1 MLWKMNIG
9 YIGYNSAMNN
19 MKYTTIIAIDP
30 DTEKSGV
37 ALLDLKRSE
46 VEARA
51 MPFPELLDMLRDV
64 SQWTSPLK
72 VIVEGG
78 WLVAKS
84 NYHYARGKGGE
95 RIAKNVGANH
105 ETGRKIVEMLEYWG
119 IQHEVVHPLKKYWRG
134 REGKITLT
142 ELNSLLR
149 GMGIRE
155 MGRCNQ
161 DMRDAVLIA
170 LTYSGL
176 PMRMR

>member
-1 MLWKMNIG
+1 
-9 YIGYNSAMNN
+9 

-37 ALLDLKRSE
+37 ATLDLDGMKVHAE
-46 VEARA
+46 A
-51 MPFPELLDMLRDV
+51 MPFPVLLDELSNTQCLSRGKNF
-64 SQWTSPLK
+64 K

-78 WLVAKS
+78 WLVSKS
-84 NYHYARGKGGE
+84 NYHYAKGKGGE

-105 ETGRKIVEMLEYWG
+105 ETGRKIVEMLAHWG
-119 IQHEVVHPLKKYWRG
+119 IEHEVIHPLKKCWKG
-134 REGKITLT
+134 RDGKITLA

-161 DMRDAVLIA
+161 DVRDAVLIA

-176 PMRMR
+176 PMRMG

>member
-1 MLWKMNIG
+1 
-9 YIGYNSAMNN
+9 

-37 ALLDLKRSE
+37 ALLDLKHR
-46 VEARA
+46 EAEASA
-51 MPFPELLDMLRDV
+51 MPFPELIDMLRDV
-64 SQWTSPLK
+64 SQWTSPCK

-78 WLVAKS
+78 WLVSKS
-84 NYHYARGKGGE
+84 NYHYAKGRGGE

-105 ETGRKIVEMLEYWG
+105 ETGRKIVEMLAYWG
-119 IQHEVVHPLKKYWRG
+119 IEHEVIHPLKKCWKG
-134 REGKITLT
+134 RDGKITLA

-149 GMGIRE
+149 GMGIKE

-161 DMRDAVLIA
+161 DVRDAVLIA

>member
-1 MLWKMNIG
+1 MR
-9 YIGYNSAMNN
+9 ADV
-19 MKYTTIIAIDP
+19 IIAIDP
-30 DTEKSGV
+30 DVKASGV
-37 ALLDLKRSE
+37 AVLDIPKRS

-51 MPFPELLDMLRDV
+51 MPFPELLEMLRDV
-64 SQWTSPLK
+64 SRWSVPRR

-78 WLVAKS
+78 WLVSKS

-105 ETGRKIVEMLEYWG
+105 ETGRKIVEMLVHWG
-119 IQHEVVHPLKKYWRG
+119 IQHEVVHPLKKCWRG
-134 REGKITLT
+134 REGKITLA

-161 DMRDAVLIA
+161 DVRDAVLIA
-170 LTYSGL
+170 LTCSGL
-176 PMRMR
+176 PMRMK

>member
-1 MLWKMNIG
+1 
-9 YIGYNSAMNN
+9 

-37 ALLDLKRSE
+37 ALLDLKRNE
-46 VEARA
+46 VEASA
-51 MPFPELLDMLRDV
+51 MPFPELIDMLRDV
-64 SQWTSPLK
+64 SQWTSPCK

-78 WLVAKS
+78 WLVSKS
-84 NYHYARGKGGE
+84 NYHYARGRGGE

-105 ETGRKIVEMLEYWG
+105 ETGRKIVEMLEHWG
-119 IQHEVVHPLKKYWRG
+119 IQHEVVHPLKKCWR
-134 REGKITLT
+134 RKDKKISRD

-149 GMGIRE
+149 GMGIKE

-161 DMRDAVLIA
+161 DVRDAVLIA

>member
-1 MLWKMNIG
+1 MR
-9 YIGYNSAMNN
+9 SDV
-19 MKYTTIIAIDP
+19 IIAIDP
-30 DTEKSGV
+30 DVKASGV
-37 ALLDLKRSE
+37 AVLDIPKLS

-51 MPFPELLDMLRDV
+51 MPFPELMEMLRDV
-64 SQWTSPLK
+64 SLWSVPCR

-78 WLVAKS
+78 WLVSKS

-105 ETGRKIVEMLEYWG
+105 ETGRKIVEMLAYWG
-119 IQHEVVHPLKKYWRG
+119 IEHEVIHPLKKCWKG
-134 REGKITLT
+134 RDGKITLA

-149 GMGIRE
+149 GMGIKE

-161 DMRDAVLIA
+161 DVRDAVLIA
-170 LTYSGL
+170 LTCSGL

>member
-1 MLWKMNIG
+1 
-9 YIGYNSAMNN
+9 
-19 MKYTTIIAIDP
+19 MKYDIIIAIDP

-37 ALLDLKRSE
+37 AMLDLKHNE
-46 VEARA
+46 VEASA

-64 SQWTSPLK
+64 SQWTSPCK

-78 WLVAKS
+78 WLVSKS
-84 NYHYARGKGGE
+84 NYHAAYGRVGECVARK
-95 RIAKNVGANH
+95 VGANH
-105 ETGRKIVEMLEYWG
+105 ETGRKIVEVLEHWG
-119 IQHEVVHPLKKYWRG
+119 IEHEVVHPLKKCWKG
-134 REGKITLT
+134 RDRKITQK

-149 GMGIRE
+149 GMGIKE

-176 PMRMR
+176 PMRMK

>member
-1 MLWKMNIG
+1 
-9 YIGYNSAMNN
+9 

-37 ALLDLKRSE
+37 ATLDLSRME
-46 VEARA
+46 VHAEA
-51 MPFPELLDMLRDV
+51 MPFPVLLDMLRDV
-64 SQWTSPLK
+64 SQWSVPTR

-78 WLVAKS
+78 WLVSKS

-105 ETGRKIVEMLEYWG
+105 ETGRKIVEMLAHWG
-119 IQHEVVHPLKKYWRG
+119 IEHEVIHPLKKCWKG
-134 REGKITLT
+134 RDGKITLA

-149 GMGIRE
+149 GMGIKE

-161 DMRDAVLIA
+161 DVRDAVLIA

-176 PMRMR
+176 PMRMSM

>member
-1 MLWKMNIG
+1 MR
-9 YIGYNSAMNN
+9 ADV
-19 MKYTTIIAIDP
+19 IIAIDP
-30 DTEKSGV
+30 DVKASGV
-37 ALLDLKRSE
+37 AVLDIPKRS
-46 VEARA
+46 VETRA
-51 MPFPELLDMLRDV
+51 MPFPELLEMLRDV
-64 SQWTSPLK
+64 SLWSVPCR

-105 ETGRKIVEMLEYWG
+105 ETGRKIVEMLEHWG
-119 IQHEVVHPLKKYWRG
+119 IEHEVVHPLKKCWRG
-134 REGKITLT
+134 REGKITLA

-176 PMRMR
+176 PMRMGYVPNAVR

>member
-1 MLWKMNIG
+1 MR
-9 YIGYNSAMNN
+9 SDV
-19 MKYTTIIAIDP
+19 IIAIDP
-30 DTEKSGV
+30 DVKASGV
-37 ALLDLKRSE
+37 AVLDIPKRS

-51 MPFPELLDMLRDV
+51 MPFPELMEMLRDV
-64 SQWTSPLK
+64 SLWSVPCR

-78 WLVAKS
+78 WLVSKS

-105 ETGRKIVEMLEYWG
+105 ETGRKIVEMLAYWG
-119 IQHEVVHPLKKYWRG
+119 IEHEVIHPLKKCWKG
-134 REGKITLT
+134 RDGKITLA

-149 GMGIRE
+149 GMGIKE

-161 DMRDAVLIA
+161 DVRDAVLIA

>member
-1 MLWKMNIG
+1 
-9 YIGYNSAMNN
+9 

-37 ALLDLKRSE
+37 AMLDLKHNE
-46 VEARA
+46 VEAGA
-51 MPFPELLDMLRDV
+51 MPFPELIDTLRDV
-64 SQWTSPLK
+64 SQWTSPCK

-78 WLVAKS
+78 WLVSKS
-84 NYHYARGKGGE
+84 NYHYARGRGGE

-105 ETGRKIVEMLEYWG
+105 ETGRKIVEMLAYWG
-119 IQHEVVHPLKKYWRG
+119 IEHEVIRPLKKCWIG
-134 REGKITLT
+134 RDGTITLA

-149 GMGIRE
+149 GMGIKE

-161 DMRDAVLIA
+161 DVRDAVLIA

>member
-1 MLWKMNIG
+1 MR
-9 YIGYNSAMNN
+9 
-19 MKYTTIIAIDP
+19 TDVIIAIDP
-30 DTEKSGV
+30 DVKASGV
-37 ALLDLKRSE
+37 AVLDIPKRT

-51 MPFPELLDMLRDV
+51 MPFPELLEMLLVV
-64 SQWTSPLK
+64 SRWSVPCR

-105 ETGRKIVEMLEYWG
+105 ETGKKIVEMLEHWG
-119 IQHEVVHPLKKYWRG
+119 IQHEVVHPLKKCWR
-134 REGKITLT
+134 RKDKKISRD

-149 GMGIRE
+149 GMGIKE

-176 PMRMR
+176 PMRMK

>member
-1 MLWKMNIG
+1 MRPDV
-9 YIGYNSAMNN
+9 
-19 MKYTTIIAIDP
+19 IIAIDP
-30 DTEKSGV
+30 DVKASGV
-37 ALLDLKRSE
+37 AVLDIPKRS

-51 MPFPELLDMLRDV
+51 MPFPELLEMLRDV
-64 SQWTSPLK
+64 SLWSVPCR

-78 WLVAKS
+78 WLVSKS

-105 ETGRKIVEMLEYWG
+105 ETGRKIVEMLEHWG
-119 IQHEVVHPLKKYWRG
+119 IQHEVVHPLKKCWKG
-134 REGKITLT
+134 RDGKITLA

-149 GMGIRE
+149 GMGIKE

-161 DMRDAVLIA
+161 DVRDAVLIA

>member
-1 MLWKMNIG
+1 M
-9 YIGYNSAMNN
+9 
-19 MKYTTIIAIDP
+19 IIAIDP
-30 DTEKSGV
+30 DVKASGV
-37 ALLDLKRSE
+37 AVLDIPKRS

-51 MPFPELLDMLRDV
+51 MPFPELLEMLRDV
-64 SQWTSPLK
+64 SLWSVPCR

-78 WLVAKS
+78 WLVSKS

-105 ETGRKIVEMLEYWG
+105 ETGRKIVEMLEHWG
-119 IQHEVVHPLKKYWRG
+119 IEHEVIHPLKKCWKG
-134 REGKITLT
+134 RDGKITLA

-149 GMGIRE
+149 GMGIKE

-161 DMRDAVLIA
+161 DVRDAVLIA

>member
-1 MLWKMNIG
+1 MSSGI
-9 YIGYNSAMNN
+9 
-19 MKYTTIIAIDP
+19 IIAIDP

-37 ALLDLKRSE
+37 ALLDLKRNE
-46 VEARA
+46 VEANS
-51 MPFPELLDMLRDV
+51 MPFPELIDMLRDV
-64 SQWTSPLK
+64 SMWSAPCK

-78 WLVAKS
+78 WLVSKS

-105 ETGRKIVEMLEYWG
+105 ETGRKIVEMLAHWG
-119 IQHEVVHPLKKYWRG
+119 IGHEVIHPLKKCWRG
-134 REGKITLT
+134 RDGKITL
-142 ELNSLLR
+142 EEINSLLR
-149 GMGIRE
+149 GMGIKE

-176 PMRMR
+176 PMRMK

>member
-1 MLWKMNIG
+1 MEE
-9 YIGYNSAMNN
+9 SAVRADV
-19 MKYTTIIAIDP
+19 IIAIDP
-30 DTEKSGV
+30 DVKASGV
-37 ALLDLKRSE
+37 AVLDIPKRS

-51 MPFPELLDMLRDV
+51 MSFPELLEMLHVV
-64 SQWTSPLK
+64 SQLSVPCR

-119 IQHEVVHPLKKYWRG
+119 IQHEVVHPLKKCWRG
-134 REGKITLT
+134 REGKITK
-142 ELNSLLR
+142 EEMDSLLQ
-149 GMGIRE
+149 GSGLPPLA
-155 MGRCNQ
+155 RCNQ
-161 DMRDAVLIA
+161 DVRDSALLA

-176 PMRMR
+176 PMRMK

>member
-1 MLWKMNIG
+1 MR
-9 YIGYNSAMNN
+9 ADV
-19 MKYTTIIAIDP
+19 IIAIDP
-30 DTEKSGV
+30 DVKASGV
-37 ALLDLKRSE
+37 AVLDIPKRS

-51 MPFPELLDMLRDV
+51 MPFPELLEMLRDV
-64 SQWTSPLK
+64 SLWSVPCR

-78 WLVAKS
+78 WLVSKS

-105 ETGRKIVEMLEYWG
+105 ETGRKIVEMLEHWG
-119 IQHEVVHPLKKYWRG
+119 IEHEVIHPLKKCWKG
-134 REGKITLT
+134 RDGKITLA

-149 GMGIRE
+149 GMGIKE

-161 DMRDAVLIA
+161 DVRDAVLIA

-176 PMRMR
+176 PMRMG